1 MDTINTWF
9 EYFEQLGPLK
19 YIFGF
24 ILPFIENFI
33 PILPI
38 IAFVIFNV
46 NAYGFWIG
54 VLLAWLG
61 IVTGSYIVFV
71 IFRKFSNSKFM
82 KKLKQRE
89 SVKRLIHF
97 IDRNGIVPI
106 FILLSF
112 PFTPSSLINVVASIS
127 HIKSHYYIW
136 ALCIS
141 KLIMVS
147 IVGFLGKDIRTFFTD
162 PTRLIISIV
171 VIIVVWIVGRK
182 IEQHYMHASEE

>member
-82 KKLKQRE
+82 KKLK
-89 SVKRLIHF
+89 
-97 IDRNGIVPI
+97 
-106 FILLSF
+106 
-112 PFTPSSLINVVASIS
+112 
-127 HIKSHYYIW
+127 
-136 ALCIS
+136 
-141 KLIMVS
+141 
-147 IVGFLGKDIRTFFTD
+147 
-162 PTRLIISIV
+162 
-171 VIIVVWIVGRK
+171 
-182 IEQHYMHASEE
+182 